1 MSAFVRRNRII
12 LCSGLLLLLSVLLVS
27 AGSRGQR
34 GPDPV
39 ARLVLEVMRPLQ
51 VAVASAA
58 GAGRRLWHSYIS
70 LVGVGSENQRLRRRI
85 DELEQ
90 QTVRRAE
97 LDVLGRR
104 LDELLRVR
112 SALEVD
118 TQAALIIGRD
128 PLPWFGTV
136 TINRGVADGVFRN
149 AAVLSASGVVGQT
162 FATTAHSARV
172 LLITD
177 HNSGIDAMVQ
187 RTRARGIIE
196 GTLDARCVMK
206 YLERAEDVVVGDRVV
221 TSGLDGIFPKGVL
234 IGEVTALR
242 RGDRA
247 LLQVA
252 EVTPSA
258 PLDRIEAVL
267 VVRQTVPDVVP

>member
-12 LCSGLLLLLSVLLVS
+12 VCSGLLLLVSVLLVS
-27 AGSRGQR
+27 VDSRGAR
-34 GPDPV
+34 GTDPV
-39 ARLVLEVMRPLQ
+39 ARVVLEVLRPLQ
-51 VAVASAA
+51 VGVASAA
-58 GAGRRLWHSYIS
+58 GAGRRLWQSYIS
-70 LVGVGSENQRLRRRI
+70 LVGVQGENERLRRRV
-85 DELEQ
+85 DALEQ
-90 QTVRRAE
+90 QSVRVAE
-97 LDVLGRR
+97 LDALGRR
-104 LDELLRVR
+104 LDDLLRIR
-112 SALEVD
+112 STLDVD
-118 TQAALIIGRD
+118 TEAALIIGRD
-128 PLPWFGTV
+128 PLPRFGTV

-187 RTRARGIIE
+187 RTRARGIVE
-196 GTLDARCVMK
+196 GTLDGRCVMK

-247 LLQVA
+247 LLQIA

-258 PLDRIEAVL
+258 PLDRIETVL
-267 VVRQTVPDVVP
+267 VVRQAVPDEVP